1 MKNILVIEDDQKMRD
16 GLVEIL
22 SDEGYNVESAE
33 NGQLGLEK
41 IKTKEYDVILT
52 DLIMPVMGGMEV
64 LMEIKHIKPRTNV
77 IIITAFGTIE
87 NAVDAIKAGASDYI
101 TKPFKIDEVQTKI
114 KMILATTEFDKY
126 PKILES
132 DVIKAISNPIRK
144 DTVKLLNRTDKLK
157 FTEIKNMLKIDD
169 ATKLSFHLRILKSYN
184 IIEQDSEK
192 VYKLTSAG
200 RKLIED
206 LKSIEGY
213 KISNQH

>member
-1 MKNILVIEDDQKMRD
+1 MINILVIEDDRKMRD

-22 SDEGYNVESAE
+22 SEEGYNVESAE
-33 NGQLGLEK
+33 NGQVGLEK
-41 IKTKEYDVILT
+41 IKKNEFDVILT

-64 LMEIKHIKPRTNV
+64 LMEIKHIKPMANV

-114 KMILATTEFDKY
+114 RMVLATAEIDKY
-126 PKILES
+126 PQVLES

-144 DTVKLLNRTDKLK
+144 DTLKLINKAGKLK

-184 IIEQDSEK
+184 VIEQDNEK
-192 VYKLTSAG
+192 LYMLTNAG
-200 RKLIED
+200 KKMIEN
-206 LKSIEGY
+206 LKMIERTYSGG
-213 KISNQH
+213 N

>member
-1 MKNILVIEDDQKMRD
+1 MKNILVIEDDKKMRD

-22 SDEGYNVESAE
+22 TDEGYNVESAE
-33 NGQLGLEK
+33 NGQVGLEK
-41 IKTKEYDVILT
+41 IKKKEYDVILT

-64 LMEIKHIKPRTNV
+64 LMEIKHIKPGTNV

-114 KMILATTEFDKY
+114 RMVIAMAEINKY
-126 PKILES
+126 PQLLES
-132 DVIKAISNPIRK
+132 DLIKAISNPIRK
-144 DTVKLLNRTDKLK
+144 DTLKLLNKAGKLK

-184 IIEQDSEK
+184 VIEQDSEK
-192 VYKLTSAG
+192 VYMLTLAG
-200 RKLIED
+200 RKMIENM
-206 LKSIEGY
+206 KTIEGAY
-213 KISNQH
+213 KSGK

>member
-1 MKNILVIEDDQKMRD
+1 MKNILVIEDEQKMRN

-22 SDEGYNVESAE
+22 EDEGYHAESAE
-33 NGQLGLEK
+33 NGLPGIERVKKQDF
-41 IKTKEYDVILT
+41 DVVLT

-64 LMEIKHIKPRTNV
+64 LREIKRMKPKTSV

-87 NAVDAIKAGASDYI
+87 SAVEALKSGASDYI

-114 KMILATTEFDKY
+114 RKVLAETEFETY
-126 PKILES
+126 PELLGS

-144 DTVKLLNRTDKLK
+144 DTVKLLDKAGKLK

-184 IIEQDSEK
+184 VIEQDSEK
-192 VYKLTSAG
+192 VYMLAPAGKKLMESLKRIDKTS
-200 RKLIED
+200 
-206 LKSIEGY
+206 
-213 KISNQH
+213 

>member
-1 MKNILVIEDDQKMRD
+1 MKNILVIEDDKKMRD

-22 SDEGYNVESAE
+22 SDEGYDVDFAE
-33 NGQLGLEK
+33 NGQIGLEK
-41 IKTKEYDVILT
+41 IKKKEFDVILT

-64 LMEIKHIKPRTNV
+64 LMEIKHIKPMANV

-114 KMILATTEFDKY
+114 RMVLATAEIDKY
-126 PKILES
+126 PQILES

-144 DTVKLLNRTDKLK
+144 DTLKLLNKEGKLK

-184 IIEQDSEK
+184 VIEQDSEK
-192 VYKLTSAG
+192 VYMLSNAG
-200 RKLIED
+200 RKMIEN
-206 LKSIEGY
+206 LKTIEGAY
-213 KISNQH
+213 KDGN

>member
-1 MKNILVIEDDQKMRD
+1 MINILVIEDDRKMRD

-22 SDEGYNVESAE
+22 TDEGYNVESAE
-33 NGQLGLEK
+33 NGQVGLEK
-41 IKTKEYDVILT
+41 IKKKEFDVILT

-64 LMEIKHIKPRTNV
+64 LMEIKHIKPMANV

-114 KMILATTEFDKY
+114 RMVLATAEIDKY
-126 PKILES
+126 PQVLES

-144 DTVKLLNRTDKLK
+144 DTLKLINKAGKLK
-157 FTEIKNMLKIDD
+157 FTDIKNMLKIDD

-184 IIEQDSEK
+184 VIEQDNEK
-192 VYKLTSAG
+192 LYMLTYA
-200 RKLIED
+200 RKKND
-206 LKSIEGY
+206 
-213 KISNQH
+213 

>member
-1 MKNILVIEDDQKMRD
+1 MKNILVIEDDKKMRD

-22 SDEGYNVESAE
+22 TDEGYNVESAE
-33 NGQLGLEK
+33 NGQFGLEK
-41 IKTKEYDVILT
+41 IKKKEFDVILT

-64 LMEIKHIKPRTNV
+64 LMEIKHIKPGANV

-114 KMILATTEFDKY
+114 RMVIAMEEINKY
-126 PKILES
+126 PQLLES
-132 DVIKAISNPIRK
+132 DLIKAISNPIRK
-144 DTVKLLNRTDKLK
+144 DTLKLLNKAGKLK

-184 IIEQDSEK
+184 VIEQDSEK
-192 VYKLTSAG
+192 IYMLTQAG
-200 RKLIED
+200 RKMIEN
-206 LKSIEGY
+206 LKTVEGAY
-213 KISNQH
+213 KGGN